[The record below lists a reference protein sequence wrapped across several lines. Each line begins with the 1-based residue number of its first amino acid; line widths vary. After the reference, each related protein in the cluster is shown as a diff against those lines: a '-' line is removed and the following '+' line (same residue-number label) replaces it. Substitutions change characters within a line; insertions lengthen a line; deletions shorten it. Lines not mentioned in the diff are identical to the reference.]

1 MQCEPADRHDRAEQF
16 GDLYRLQTAALS
28 LGFVD
33 TGRSEHLKIIQEVI
47 SRLATCSFQLKGWV
61 ITLAAA
67 LQVFLKGE
75 AHPVYLFVPAL
86 PVLRSGYWMV
96 GTCAR

>member
-1 MQCEPADRHDRAEQF
+1 VDPARI
-16 GDLYRLQTAALS
+16 
-28 LGFVD
+28 
-33 TGRSEHLKIIQEVI
+33 EHLKMIQAVI

-86 PVLRSGYWMV
+86 PVLLLVAGRLVPSPGAPV
-96 GTCAR
+96 PAPLR